1 MLAGTP
7 TRMTSLQRCGR
18 NVVNI
23 LKHEAHLNHI
33 SNYNFY
39 LLEIQSV
46 SITTSSQLI
55 LFGVNNRC
63 LM

>member
-1 MLAGTP
+1 MP
-7 TRMTSLQRCGR
+7 TRMTSLRRCGR

-33 SNYNFY
+33 SKYNSY
-39 LLEIQSV
+39 LTESQSV
-46 SITTSSQLI
+46 SITVSSLLM

-63 LM
+63 LLSE